1 MKIFH
6 TADVHVGMSFK
17 IQSRAYDD
25 ELRDTLVAERIE
37 VVQRMVEMAN
47 DQGCDLFVVAGDLF
61 DLKTVPKGQV
71 QKTAKALNE
80 FSGPVVVLPGNHDH
94 YQEDGDNLW
103 SVFISELNSGKCVLD
118 SNSPVELHELG
129 VEAVIYPGVCHSRH
143 SKENAIGWISQ
154 VELGD
159 TNNVRIGVAHGN
171 LVGYSYDE
179 NGEYYSMT
187 EQELNSLGMD
197 VWLLGHIH
205 VRLPKAE
212 SGNGERIFYPAI
224 PEPASF
230 RCDHEGFAWI
240 IEIDDEKNIS
250 YTSHQTGRFRF
261 HAPAPFTVNNAT
273 DFDKIRTYMGDKDPE
288 KDLVRFSL
296 EGRLT
301 GELYAE
307 LPVFEQELTKSAKYL
322 QMKFDDVRREIGKK
336 DIDENFIEDSFPHKL
351 LNRLLADD
359 ANPLALQLAY
369 EKAMSLK
376 EGV

>member
-6 TADVHVGMSFK
+6 TADVHVGLTFK
-17 IQSRAYDD
+17 SQSRAYDD
-25 ELRDTLVAERIE
+25 ELRDMLVAERIE
-37 VVQRMVEMAN
+37 VIERMVEMAN
-47 DQGCDLFVVAGDLF
+47 DQSCNLFVVAGDLF
-61 DLKTVPKGQV
+61 DRQTVPKGQV

-80 FSGPVVVLPGNHDH
+80 FAGPVVVLPGNHDY
-94 YQEDGDNLW
+94 YQEEGDNLW
-103 SVFISELNSGKCVLD
+103 SVFIGELNSGSVLT
-118 SNSPVELHELG
+118 SNSPVELHDFG

-154 VELGD
+154 EELGD
-159 TNNVRIGVAHGN
+159 TSDVRIGVAHGN
-171 LVGYSYDE
+171 LVGHSYDE

-205 VRLPKAE
+205 VRLPKE
-212 SGNGERIFYPAI
+212 QSGSRERIFYPAI

-261 HAPAPFTVNNAT
+261 HAPSHFTVNNET
-273 DFDKIRTYMGDKDPE
+273 DFDKIRAYMRDKDPG

-301 GELYAE
+301 GELYEE
-307 LPVFEQELTKSAKYL
+307 LPAFQKELAERARYL
-322 QMKFDDVRREIGKK
+322 QMKFDDVRREIGQKE
-336 DIDENFIEDSFPHKL
+336 IDEHFIEDSFPHKL
-351 LNRLLADD
+351 LSRLSADD
-359 ANPLALQLAY
+359 ETALALQLAY
-369 EKAMSLK
+369 EKARSLK
-376 EGV
+376 ENG